1 MIEMVD
7 IIKNYKTKTGCVNAL
22 RGVSLKVERSD
33 IYGIVGYSGAGKSTL
48 LRCINLLERPDSGQV
63 LVEGRDIM
71 ELVHGDIEKMRQGI
85 GMIFQHFNLLRSK
98 TVYENIA
105 FPLKCLRKSKKEIDE
120 RVKEL
125 IDLVDLSDKIDNYP
139 SQLSGGQKQR
149 VAIARALV
157 NYPHIL
163 LSDEATSALDQQTTD
178 SILRLLMEL
187 NRKLNLTIVIVTHE
201 LNVVKEVCNK
211 VAVMENGLIVERGDT
226 YEVFSNPQ
234 AGITKNF
241 MASLFKVNA
250 IEKLMTR
257 LDRSRIFR
265 VGGRLIHLMFTGE
278 SGYRAYISYVIKEFN
293 LEISV
298 LYGGIEQIQSGLIGS
313 LFVAVHGKEAQI
325 AQALDYLK
333 DEGVGVNVLYKELEE
348 RRQQA

>member
-1 MIEMVD
+1 MIEMID
-7 IIKNYKTKTGCVNAL
+7 IIKNYKTKTSCVNAL
-22 RGVSLKVERSD
+22 RGVSLRVERSD
-33 IYGIVGYSGAGKSTL
+33 IFGIVGYSGAGKSTL
-48 LRCINLLERPDSGQV
+48 LRCINLLERPDSGRI
-63 LVEGRDIM
+63 LIEGRDIM
-71 ELVHGDIEKMRQGI
+71 ELVHGDIERMRQGI
-85 GMIFQHFNLLRSK
+85 GMIFQHFNLLRSR

-105 FPLKCLRKSKKEIDE
+105 FPLKCLRKSKKEIDD

-125 IDLVDLSDKIDNYP
+125 IDLVDLGDKTDNYP

-149 VAIARALV
+149 VAIARALA
-157 NYPHIL
+157 NNPRIL

-178 SILRLLMEL
+178 SILRLLLEL

-201 LNVVKEVCNK
+201 LHVVKEICNK

-226 YEVFSNPQ
+226 YEVFSSPK
-234 AGITKNF
+234 AEITKNF

-257 LDRSRIFR
+257 LDRSKIFR
-265 VGGRLIHLMFTGE
+265 ADGRLVHLMFTGE
-278 SGYRAYISYVIKEFN
+278 SGYGAYISRVIKEFD

-313 LFVAVHGKEAQI
+313 LFVAVHGEKTQM

-333 DEGVGVNVLYKELEE
+333 NEGVGVNVLYEE
-348 RRQQA
+348 GRPLVS